1 MLPAGAWVLAELVVA
16 RVHVT
21 ALVVRCA
28 PSQVGGQRLTAA
40 VVVAH
45 VAVRTGAD
53 HGPDRYRVQVAR
65 RVQGLRVSHNSLQV
79 LSRQAC
85 LEGQSS

>member
-1 MLPAGAWVLAELVVA
+1 MHRFVLHHPEEGVLPAGAWVLAELVVA
-16 RVHVT
+16 RVHVA

-40 VVVAH
+40 NVVAH

-53 HGPDRYRVQVAR
+53 HGPDRYRVNDQAGG
-65 RVQGLRVSHNSLQV
+65 QTGL
-79 LSRQAC
+79 
-85 LEGQSS
+85 